1 MNRRLIAL
9 VSVTALALVVLAP
22 AALASD
28 HLFNA
33 ATVPGVAQRGFANPV
48 ALNPSG
54 VSGPAARPGTVPGE
68 GNPNAGQ
75 DQATPAVDLSLV
87 TIRSGGHGQP
97 AGAP

>member
-1 MNRRLIAL
+1 MAQRLIGL
-9 VSVTALALVVLAP
+9 VSLLALALAVLAP

-33 ATVPGVAQRGFANPV
+33 ANAPGAAQRGFGNPV

-54 VSGPAARPGTVPGE
+54 TSGPVAQPGTVPGE

-75 DQATPAVDLSLV
+75 DQTTPAVDLSLV
-87 TIRSGGHGQP
+87 SVRSGGNGQP
-97 AGAP
+97 SQ

>member
-1 MNRRLIAL
+1 MTKRLIAFL
-9 VSVTALALVVLAP
+9 SATALALIVLAP

-33 ATVPGVAQRGFANPV
+33 TNAPGAAQRGFANPV

-75 DQATPAVDLSLV
+75 DQTTPAVDLSLV
-87 TIRSGGHGQP
+87 VVRSGGHAQAGQ
-97 AGAP
+97 

>member
-1 MNRRLIAL
+1 MTRRFIAL
-9 VSVTALALVVLAP
+9 MGLLVFAVAVLAP

-33 ATVPGVAQRGFANPV
+33 ANAPGADQRGFGNPV

-54 VSGPAARPGTVPGE
+54 VSGPAARPATVPGE

-75 DQATPAVDLSLV
+75 DQTTPAADLTFVSV
-87 TIRSGGHGQP
+87 RSGGHG
-97 AGAP
+97 GASASQ

>member
-1 MNRRLIAL
+1 MTKRLIGL
-9 VSVTALALVVLAP
+9 VSLLVLALAVLAP

-33 ATVPGVAQRGFANPV
+33 ANAPGAAQRGFGNPV

-75 DQATPAVDLSLV
+75 DQTTPAVDLSLV
-87 TIRSGGHGQP
+87 SVRSGGNGQP
-97 AGAP
+97 AQ

>member
-1 MNRRLIAL
+1 MTRRLLVLATVLAVAL
-9 VSVTALALVVLAP
+9 LSLAP

-33 ATVPGVAQRGFANPV
+33 ANAPGAAERGFTNPV

-54 VSGPAARPGTVPGE
+54 MSGAAAQPGTVPGE

-75 DQATPAVDLSLV
+75 DQTTPAVDLSLV
-87 TIRSGGHGQP
+87 TVRSGGHGQP
-97 AGAP
+97 MAGQ

>member
-1 MNRRLIAL
+1 MG
-9 VSVTALALVVLAP
+9 VTALALVVLAP

-33 ATVPGVAQRGFANPV
+33 ATAPGAAQRGFGNPV

-54 VSGPAARPGTVPGE
+54 VSGPAAQPGTVPGE

-75 DQATPAVDLSLV
+75 DQTTPAVDLSLV

>member
-1 MNRRLIAL
+1 MTRRLIAL
-9 VSVTALALVVLAP
+9 LSVSVLALAVLAP

-33 ATVPGVAQRGFANPV
+33 ATAPGAAERGFANPV

-54 VSGPAARPGTVPGE
+54 VSGAAARPGTVPGE

-75 DQATPAVDLSLV
+75 DQTTPAVDLSLV
-87 TIRSGGHGQP
+87 TARSGGHGQP